1 LGKPGLAVLALV
13 AAGALAAEQE
23 LRVFQLHF
31 RQARDAAIL
40 VEPLLS
46 SGGSVL
52 IQPSLN
58 SITVRDTSEVLTRVA
73 AVLATWDVAPPSY
86 KVRVRVLL
94 ATTDSPP
101 PGRAAPL
108 ISGIGAELHK
118 LFHFTDYKEIGTIQ
132 ATAADGS
139 VVEMAV
145 GDRYHLRFTVRGVAQ
160 DPDRVQLAQLQFA
173 RRDRGPDNVEVLHP
187 LVRATVTLLM
197 KQPSVLGG
205 ARAEDANEALFL
217 VLWAEREEKQ

>member
-1 LGKPGLAVLALV
+1 LGKVGVAVLALV
-13 AAGALAAEQE
+13 AASTVAAEQE

-46 SGGSVL
+46 PGGSVL
-52 IQPSLN
+52 LQPSLN
-58 SITVRDTSEVLTRVA
+58 SITVRDTSEVLKRVA
-73 AVLATWDVAPPSY
+73 DALATWDVAPQSY
-86 KVRVRVLL
+86 TVRVRVLL

-108 ISGIGAELHK
+108 ISGIGAELYK
-118 LFHFTDYKEIGTIQ
+118 LFHFTDYKEVGTIQ

-145 GDRYHLRFTVRGVAQ
+145 GDRYHLRFTVRGVVQ
-160 DPDRVQLAQLQFA
+160 DPDRVQLAQLQLA

-187 LVRATVTLLM
+187 LMRATVTLLM

-205 ARAEDANEALFL
+205 ARAEDANKALFL
-217 VLWAEREEKQ
+217 VLWAEREEKK

>member
-1 LGKPGLAVLALV
+1 MGRVGIAVLALV
-13 AAGALAAEQE
+13 AASTVAAEQE

-40 VEPLLS
+40 IEPLLS
-46 SGGSVL
+46 PGGSVL
-52 IQPSLN
+52 LQPSLN
-58 SITVRDTSEVLTRVA
+58 SITVRDTPEALKTVA
-73 AVLATWDVAPPSY
+73 EALATWDVPPPSY

-101 PGRAAPL
+101 PGKAAPL
-108 ISGIGAELHK
+108 ISGIGAQLYK

-145 GDRYHLRFTVRGVAQ
+145 GERYHLRFTVRGVAQ
-160 DPDRVQLAQLQFA
+160 DPNRVQLAQLQLA
-173 RRDRGPDNVEVLHP
+173 RRDRGPDNVEILHP
-187 LVRATVTLLM
+187 LMRATVTLLM
-197 KQPSVLGG
+197 DQPSVLGG

-217 VLWAEREEKQ
+217 VLWAEREAKQ